1 MSNIKIFVVLYLFV
15 SIQFGYGQSSMP
27 SDLAF
32 TPSSLKVLRLSYGH
46 ASVIATNDFLR
57 TDNANKSPITQQRN
71 LSAEFLIQT
80 DGKKDWHQLFGFPKL
95 GIGFQQSWYP
105 QTTELGSPMAIY
117 TFIESPI
124 HRFKNAQLDWGF
136 HFGVDLNWNSYN
148 QDTNPNNV
156 IIGSWATFYAHLAI
170 IYHQNLG
177 KRFGFDLSVGFTHG
191 SNGAVKMPNYGINI
205 FDPRI
210 AVTYNLSKEKP
221 ELKKHD
227 LEPLK
232 KYNEMSL
239 SFAIGTKQLD
249 VTGGDSL
256 SKALFNGQDFTV
268 YNVVLSYNRK
278 ISRLS
283 KIGAGIDFTVDQA
296 DNANGIVNGDNDA
309 VYPAAFNEKMK
320 WAVLL
325 SYELCLDKLSLLIQ
339 PGFYFYRTTHDPKPF
354 FYQKIG
360 VRYDVYKGLYTGVS
374 LRAVNFGQADWIEF
388 TFGYKLKF
396 KG

>member
-1 MSNIKIFVVLYLFV
+1 MSNKKIFVVLCLFV
-15 SIQFGYGQSSMP
+15 SIQFGYGQNSTP
-27 SDLAF
+27 SDSVF
-32 TPSSLKVLRLSYGH
+32 KTPSIKSLRLSYGH
-46 ASVIATNDFLR
+46 ASVMATNDFLR
-57 TDNANKSPITQQRN
+57 TDNANNSPITQQRN

-105 QTTELGSPMAIY
+105 QTTELGSPMAVY

-136 HFGVDLNWNSYN
+136 HFGVNLNWNPYN
-148 QDTNPNNV
+148 PDANPNNV
-156 IIGSWATFYAHLAI
+156 IIGSWATFYAHLAL

-177 KRFGFDLSVGFTHG
+177 KRFGFDLSLGFTHG

-210 AVTYNLSKEKP
+210 AVTYNLTKEKP
-221 ELKKHD
+221 EFKKHD
-227 LEPLK
+227 LEPLN
-232 KYNEMSL
+232 KYNEISL
-239 SFAIGTKQLD
+239 SCAIGTKQLD
-249 VTGGDSL
+249 VTGADSL
-256 SKALFNGQDFTV
+256 NKSLFNGQDFTV
-268 YNVVLSYNRK
+268 YNVVLMYNRK

-283 KIGAGIDFTVDQA
+283 KIGAGFDFTVDPA
-296 DNANGIVNGDNDA
+296 DNANGIVHGDNNA
-309 VYPAAFNEKMK
+309 VYPAPFNEKMK

-360 VRYDVYKGLYTGVS
+360 VRYDVYKGIYTGVS